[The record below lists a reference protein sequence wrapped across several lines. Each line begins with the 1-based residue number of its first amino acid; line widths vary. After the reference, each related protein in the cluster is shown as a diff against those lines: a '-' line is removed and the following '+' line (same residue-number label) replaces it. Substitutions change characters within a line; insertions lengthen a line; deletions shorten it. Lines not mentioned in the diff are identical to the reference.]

1 MLGWL
6 TKSVWNLLLLIV
18 GVAFLVAILV
28 SCTLAGAAVVFWP
41 DQIVGPPGPQGPAG
55 PAGPAEEPAQPE
67 EPAMTEVSPEAAPP
81 VDPGDPNANAP
92 AGFPRTQ
99 QEVMELL
106 KLQYVA
112 LDEIR
117 WCYDGVGGYE
127 SNCWWIPREKEGN
140 TDEVRDPYWIGA
152 QPFDFWQ
159 DGFRHESGQLR
170 PGNCPLPDKSG
181 IPPDFSG
188 WIEGITLRAEDPQS
202 CDVAASSISGTPMA
216 PETPADWP
224 QTPEEVISFF
234 RIEGL
239 DVNQIHP
246 LVGEQ
251 NTWEVLIQP
260 TFHFE
265 NLSGCPQDGAYL
277 VAGQEKYTIP
287 DGFVGDTVAFTLRPC
302 AP

>member
-1 MLGWL
+1 
-6 TKSVWNLLLLIV
+6 
-18 GVAFLVAILV
+18 
-28 SCTLAGAAVVFWP
+28 
-41 DQIVGPPGPQGPAG
+41 
-55 PAGPAEEPAQPE
+55 
-67 EPAMTEVSPEAAPP
+67 
-81 VDPGDPNANAP
+81 
-92 AGFPRTQ
+92 
-99 QEVMELL
+99 
-106 KLQYVA
+106 
-112 LDEIR
+112 
-117 WCYDGVGGYE
+117 
-127 SNCWWIPREKEGN
+127 
-140 TDEVRDPYWIGA
+140 
-152 QPFDFWQ
+152 
-159 DGFRHESGQLR
+159 
-170 PGNCPLPDKSG
+170 
-181 IPPDFSG
+181 
-188 WIEGITLRAEDPQS
+188 
-202 CDVAASSISGTPMA
+202 MA